1 MGLDA
6 SAFKVMDL
14 QNRWGSC
21 TSEGVLNFHWK
32 WAMLPTTVLDY
43 LVLHELA
50 HIDNANHNA
59 AYWRTVEEVLPGYQE
74 QKGWLKY
81 NGAGMSL

>member
-1 MGLDA
+1 
-6 SAFKVMDL
+6 
-14 QNRWGSC
+14 
-21 TSEGVLNFHWK
+21 
-32 WAMLPTTVLDY
+32 MLPTTVLDY
-43 LVLHELA
+43 VVLHELA

-59 AYWRTVEEVLPGYQE
+59 AYWRTVEKVLPGYQE